1 MARKKKES
9 NLELERLQKGC
20 KAQVEEYENMFRR
33 ARNVHD
39 QRTKDFKLYAQI
51 AHMENLYDDEDIIFS
66 EGSTQALE
74 RKMRAQSLQRVPDGE
89 LITQY
94 DKNSIEQ
101 IEMEYIFEHKILRSE
116 YSGKSMYK
124 NLWKSFDNAYVYGFA
139 CVRTGFEKDSRGDVR
154 ISYNHIP
161 YNHVF
166 PNPDCDDIAEA
177 EWYIVEEMLSK
188 AYLEGLFDKNDKLTD
203 STWNEDAIRYILKE
217 ESFDPSDQ
225 TRPDNLEDNKRGV
238 FKLESIK
245 VRTLYR
251 RGDSEFVM
259 YAPKLQL
266 ILRTTKN
273 YDPRLETPLHFM
285 ILEPN
290 PEFPLGCSSVRW
302 TLSHQQYADAFMSS
316 SYNALLL
323 ATDPPLQ
330 GTGDFTDTDIYMLPG
345 AFWDLG
351 TNPNAKIEP
360 FRVETTT
367 ITQYGSILEQVSG
380 SMARIMNAPDT
391 TIASDANVASYSK
404 TPNGVEQQKEDK
416 TITVNQYQKMIE
428 EFFSEWAN
436 HALRS
441 YLAAMGGKQ
450 ELTVDESTRRKIAD
464 IEETLQR
471 KEERK
476 NPAKPKKIPSI
487 INLETNKININFD
500 KLTADRLDF
509 QVRTGSLIQDPQ
521 SKQRESIQDTLVSV
535 SQMLGNVSEERKP
548 VIETIVISMIKR
560 LLELSDID
568 IASSSAELLEAEKQ
582 TAILK
587 AFGNQIMLQ
596 NQAINKLE
604 QITTQLAQSQIQTN
618 NQQMQQQEQIDQQGQ
633 VAAQQ
638 PAPQQV
644 HPQPQLQE
652 QPAMTPEQMQAM
664 MAAAQQQAPQAEEVP
679 AELGSPESEA
689 EMPQETVE

>member
-1 MARKKKES
+1 MVKKNKEA
-9 NLELERLQKGC
+9 NAELEKLQKGC
-20 KAQVEEYENMFRR
+20 IDQVEEFENMFKR

-51 AHMENLYDDEDIIFS
+51 AHMENLYDDDDIIFS
-66 EGSTQALE
+66 EGSTQSLE

-251 RGDSEFVM
+251 RGDSEFIM
-259 YAPKLQL
+259 YAPKLKL
-266 ILRTTKN
+266 ILRKTKN

-367 ITQYGSILEQVSG
+367 ITQYGSILEQVAG

-391 TIASDANVASYSK
+391 TIASDANVPSYSK

-476 NPAKPKKIPSI
+476 NPKNPKTLPSI
-487 INLETNKININFD
+487 IDLKTNKIKINFD
-500 KLTADRLDF
+500 RLTADRLDF

-521 SKQRESIQDTLVSV
+521 SKQREAIQDALVST
-535 SQMLGNVSEERKP
+535 SQMLGNVSDERKP

-618 NQQMQQQEQIDQQGQ
+618 NQQMQQQQQIDQQGQ

-638 PAPQQV
+638 PAPQQSQSQ
-644 HPQPQLQE
+644 PQPQS

-664 MAAAQQQAPQAEEVP
+664 MAAAQQQVPQAEEVP